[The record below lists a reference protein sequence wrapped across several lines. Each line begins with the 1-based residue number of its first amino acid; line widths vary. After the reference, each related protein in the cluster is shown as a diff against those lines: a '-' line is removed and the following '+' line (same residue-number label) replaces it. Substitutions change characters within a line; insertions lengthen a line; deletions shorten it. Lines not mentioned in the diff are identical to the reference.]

1 MSAFQTFG
9 DAISS
14 LNIDKTSLPN
24 SALELVSNV
33 LGNAKTEPEQKKDN
47 NDKEPTATKTIN
59 SSSLT
64 VWKIIKISVLLST
77 SFVLFSTSFVKD
89 NITKVTNKPFL
100 TLVVLFFL
108 FLMISFLSIKWL
120 S

>member
-14 LNIDKTSLPN
+14 LNIDKTNLPS
-24 SALELVSNV
+24 SALELVTNV
-33 LGNAKTEPEQKKDN
+33 LGNAKTEPFQQPTAEN
-47 NDKEPTATKTIN
+47 EPKATKTIQ
-59 SSSLT
+59 SSPLT
-64 VWKIIKISVLLST
+64 VWKIIKLSVLLSVA
-77 SFVLFSTSFVKD
+77 FVIFSTSFVKD

-100 TLVVLFFL
+100 TVVVLFLL
-108 FLMISFLSIKWL
+108 FLMISFLSIKWM